1 MNSRLPVCWQQPS
14 ATQTVLM
21 TNAEGLFWLHSD
33 RTYIGPACRRIP
45 VSARVLVDLL
55 GLTFTASDD
64 DIVAHLVLSTH
75 THHALL
81 TRDRQSFT
89 VVYGYLRSFTV
100 ITVFYAVTTN
110 RTRRTG

>member
-1 MNSRLPVCWQQPS
+1 
-14 ATQTVLM
+14 M

-81 TRDRQSFT
+81 ILARELQRWGLIDRRLAPSVESSMPRKEQGRTHVDFSLKD
-89 VVYGYLRSFTV
+89 LRSKRDSKG
-100 ITVFYAVTTN
+100 A
-110 RTRRTG
+110 